1 MNLFE
6 KLSPEHQQ
14 MMFAE
19 QAEFPH
25 LTKRLI
31 KELNDN
37 RFPTDIT
44 ISSAL
49 SIFSILKA
57 GHLFDISEFL
67 DLFL

>member
-1 MNLFE
+1 MSLFE
-6 KLSPEHQQ
+6 KLRPEHQQ
-14 MMFAE
+14 MILAE
-19 QAEFPH
+19 EAEFPH

-31 KELNDN
+31 KELSNN
-37 RFPTDIT
+37 QFPTDIT

-67 DLFL
+67 DLF